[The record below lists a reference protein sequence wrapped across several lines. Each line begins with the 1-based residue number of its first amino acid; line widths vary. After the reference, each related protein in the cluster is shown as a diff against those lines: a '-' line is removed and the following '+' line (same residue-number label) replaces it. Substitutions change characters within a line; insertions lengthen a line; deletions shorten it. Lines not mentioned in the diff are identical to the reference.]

1 MRFPTDDTPPNQ
13 RRLAEND
20 ALVELIQTTEYLEDA
35 PPWGQRR
42 FYPPRYGDPFY
53 RGQGRGHG
61 RGRGRRNWLS
71 EEPPERESGRGLGR
85 GIFCGNGRGREMH
98 QMTSENDQR
107 DRQDENWSIPT
118 NMEGR
123 NDTRQEPQGI
133 PPAPS
138 PSEGRFTDWSSL
150 GSPHVRTSPHGAPNR
165 EIEQSANQPDQWA
178 TQSGSVPTREEA
190 ARDRSQEEVIIP
202 PRICQQPDEQSAQMI
217 DMGTNMLNIEARS
230 QRDGIRTALESN
242 VQAT

>member
-1 MRFPTDDTPPNQ
+1 MSSDLSSKWIPPRPTATATCRPRTWVQCVSEGQIEEPTREDGDSSRSDPSEPYVLAEGIPDELGQEWRILHPFKILGVRFPTDDTPPNQ

-53 RGQGRGHG
+53 RGQGRSHG

-71 EEPPERESGRGLGR
+71 EEPPERESSRGLGR
-85 GIFCGNGRGREMH
+85 GIFLGNGRGREMH
-98 QMTSENDQR
+98 QTTSENDQR

-118 NMEGR
+118 NKEGR

-150 GSPHVRTSPHGAPNR
+150 GSPM
-165 EIEQSANQPDQWA
+165 
-178 TQSGSVPTREEA
+178 
-190 ARDRSQEEVIIP
+190 QELHHMVLQTEK
-202 PRICQQPDEQSAQMI
+202 
-217 DMGTNMLNIEARS
+217 
-230 QRDGIRTALESN
+230 
-242 VQAT
+242 